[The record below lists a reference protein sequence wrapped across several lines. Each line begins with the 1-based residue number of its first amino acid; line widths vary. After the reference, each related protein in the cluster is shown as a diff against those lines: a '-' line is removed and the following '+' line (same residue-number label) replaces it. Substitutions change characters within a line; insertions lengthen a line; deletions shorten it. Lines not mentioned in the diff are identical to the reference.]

1 MEDISCNFLGVC
13 LCAGV
18 TNAARLMGCEVPTL
32 MLSLSTRKIQ
42 AGNDS
47 IVQKLTLQQVQICI
61 FVLFSINMVMP
72 SLHMFFSCISFLLQ
86 AINTR
91 DALAKSIYCN
101 LFDWLVGQINKSLGV
116 GKCCTGRSISILDI
130 FGFESFNVWILW
142 LHSI

>member
-1 MEDISCNFLGVC
+1 MQQSWWVVKYQIWCYLYQLVKF
-13 LCAGV
+13 
-18 TNAARLMGCEVPTL
+18 
-32 MLSLSTRKIQ
+32 
-42 AGNDS
+42 
-47 IVQKLTLQQVQICI
+47 KLAMT
-61 FVLFSINMVMP
+61 VLFK
-72 SLHMFFSCISFLLQ
+72 SLHYSRSKFASVYSSPSIWCNAQSSYVFFSCISFLLQ